1 MSNEGIN
8 VSFFSWVM
16 MLHGHAL
23 SFVSVYSIVWDLL
36 IKKAHIQ
43 LITFQDS
50 QYPVCCNLFV
60 SVQRWYHLE
69 TVIAILTKGFS
80 ISWMFRS
87 SVGCGCRRRENR
99 VQRRHSTN
107 HSSSKILHTSLFLS
121 YTNQGSKFHLH
132 SLRAVAILSSYFV
145 QIIPICLILFHI
157 AY

>member
-23 SFVSVYSIVWDLL
+23 SFVSVYSTVWDLL

-87 SVGCGCRRRENR
+87 SVGCGCRRWENR
-99 VQRRHSTN
+99 VQRVDILQITHPLKSYTHHPSCLIWIKVVNFISTLLEQLLN
-107 HSSSKILHTSLFLS
+107 FHLTLFKLFLFT
-121 YTNQGSKFHLH
+121 YYCF
-132 SLRAVAILSSYFV
+132 I
-145 QIIPICLILFHI
+145 
-157 AY
+157 

>member
-23 SFVSVYSIVWDLL
+23 SFISVYSIVWDLL

-87 SVGCGCRRRENR
+87 SGGSERRY
-99 VQRRHSTN
+99 STN